1 MNFNGQTFFRKDIYT
16 IFVLLFFTGNL
27 FAYENYL
34 HLEIVP
40 NHDNWTYNL
49 GEKVSFTIR
58 VVRAGITV
66 KNTTI
71 TYQIGLEKMKPDFT
85 KTKTVKNGVITVEAG
100 TLKNPGF
107 LTCKA
112 TTEID
117 GMKYEEHTTV
127 GFNPEKIQPTTTL
140 PKDFKQF
147 WDKAIQ
153 ETSQIPMEP
162 MLTYLPERSTPKY
175 KMYHVRLQH
184 YKMKSYIYGLLCIP
198 TSPGKHPAV
207 LKVPG
212 AGVKKDPADT
222 ELAEKGFITLL
233 IGINGIPYTMDDE
246 VYNSLQNG
254 VLADYPF
261 IHLDDKDHY
270 YYRRV
275 YTGCIRAIDFIYTL
289 PEFDGVNL
297 GVSGGSQGGA
307 LTIVTAGLDKR
318 VKALV
323 AFYPA
328 LCDLTGY
335 LHGRA
340 GGWPAM
346 FAPENAKLNNKPEK
360 IETSKYFDVVNF
372 ARLVTA
378 PGYYSFGYND
388 PTCPPTSTFSAYN
401 VVTAPK
407 KLFIAYN
414 TGHWRTTEQQAV
426 TQTWLIN
433 QLRPDK

>member
-1 MNFNGQTFFRKDIYT
+1 MNFSNQFFFRKGICT
-16 IFVLLFFTGNL
+16 ILVLLFFTGNL

-34 HLEIVP
+34 HLEVVP

-49 GEKVSFTIR
+49 GEKVFFTIR

-71 TYQIGLEKMKPDFT
+71 TYQVGLEKMKPEFT
-85 KTKTVKNGVITVEAG
+85 ETKTVKNGVITVDAG
-100 TLKNPGF
+100 TLRKPGF

-112 TTEID
+112 MAEID

-162 MLTYLPERSTPKY
+162 MLTYLPERSTSKY

-184 YKMKSYIYGLLCIP
+184 YKMGSYIYGLLCIP

-246 VYNSLQNG
+246 VYRSLQNG

-261 IHLDDKDHY
+261 IHLDDKDH

-372 ARLVTA
+372 ARFVTA

-401 VVTAPK
+401 VITAPK

-414 TGHWRTTEQQAV
+414 TGHWRTAEQQVV
-426 TQTWLIN
+426 TQAWLIN
-433 QLRPDK
+433 QLRPNK